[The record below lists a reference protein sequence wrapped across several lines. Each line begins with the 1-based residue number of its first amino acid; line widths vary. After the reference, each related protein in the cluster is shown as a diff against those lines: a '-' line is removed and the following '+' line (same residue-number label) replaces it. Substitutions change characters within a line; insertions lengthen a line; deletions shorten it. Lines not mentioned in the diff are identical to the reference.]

1 MNTIIF
7 SHYTVKGINPEPWQ
21 KTWQNLVAFAEKMSP
36 RFQALGIKFKLRKV
50 ILEEITQESLMTGNM
65 VTLSGGDFN
74 AEEKNI
80 ENFTLMQ
87 TDYEPCEGFVTP
99 DGVPFPARVAVDF
112 EGKRNVILTE
122 NIFLEAALK
131 LAFKAQC
138 SESCEG
144 VQCESCLN
152 GCHEDMDVDS
162 AEECSA
168 TSEFDVKTR
177 I

>member
-21 KTWQNLVAFAEKMSP
+21 KTWENLVAFAERMAP
-36 RFQALGIKFKLRKV
+36 RFEALGIKFKLRKV

-74 AEEKNI
+74 AQEKNI

-87 TDYEPCEGFVTP
+87 TDFEPCDGFETP

-112 EGKRNVILTE
+112 EGTKHMVLTE

-138 SESCEG
+138 AEGCEG

-152 GCHEDMDVDS
+152 GCHEEMGIDTS
-162 AEECSA
+162 SECSA
-168 TSEFDVKTR
+168 SCEFDTQIKK
-177 I
+177 